1 MMSKPDFNN
10 IVYISHPFNN
20 DPKNY
25 RKVTD
30 IVAELQNQHPGWM
43 ILSPIHAFSMI
54 YDKMPYLNGILRC
67 FWLLDKA
74 DEMLVY
80 GDYKQSKGCLAEID
94 FCKQNNIPYKIM
106 EEC

>member
-1 MMSKPDFNN
+1 MSKPDFNN

-30 IVAELQNQHPGWM
+30 IVTELQNQHPGWM

-54 YDKMPYLNGILRC
+54 YDKMPY
-67 FWLLDKA
+67 
-74 DEMLVY
+74 
-80 GDYKQSKGCLAEID
+80 YKQSKGCLAEID
-94 FCKQNNIPYKIM
+94 FCKQNNILYKIM